1 MKLVNKKR
9 TAEYEAAKNRV
20 KPYVEQANAI
30 LDQISATDKAIIKA
44 YEDDVKN
51 GVKARVTHDNGKV
64 IQIAK
69 PDLTVQYWKFDK
81 NEYIGKERNTLISSV
96 HNTPIKVTYRPRYTV
111 KEGFAVQL
119 IAES

>member
-9 TAEYEAAKNRV
+9 TAEYEAAKNRI
-20 KPYVEQANAI
+20 KPYVEKANAI
-30 LDQISATDKAIIKA
+30 LDQIDAADKAIIKA

-69 PDLTVQYWKFDK
+69 PDLTVQYWNFDK
-81 NEYIGKERNTLISSV
+81 PQYTGKERNTLISSV
-96 HNTPIKVTYRPRYTV
+96 HNTPIKVIYKPERTV
-111 KEGFAVQL
+111 KEHFAVQL